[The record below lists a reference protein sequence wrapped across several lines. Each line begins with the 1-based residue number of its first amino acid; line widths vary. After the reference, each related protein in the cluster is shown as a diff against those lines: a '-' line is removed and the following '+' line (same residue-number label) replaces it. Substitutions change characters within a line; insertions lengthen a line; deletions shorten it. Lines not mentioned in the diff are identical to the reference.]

1 MANYTEN
8 FNSKLDWAMPFQRT
22 GAFPLDRT
30 DLFDSYADAV
40 KYAAGNVNDPD
51 KRGLCGSSY
60 VGQQITV
67 FENGT
72 VTHYTIMADR
82 TLQSAAKDKEDEL
95 VYSKIDITADTAD
108 ENKFYLIDITE

>member
-22 GAFPLDRT
+22 GAFPIDRT
-30 DLFDSYADAV
+30 ELFDSYADAV
-40 KYAAGNVNDPD
+40 KYAAGNPDDPD

-67 FENGT
+67 YENDK
-72 VTHYTIMADR
+72 VEHYTIAPDR
-82 TLQSAAKDKEDEL
+82 TLLAAAKDKEDEL
-95 VYSKIDITADTAD
+95 VFTKTDITPETAD
-108 ENKFYLIDITE
+108 ENKFYLVEVE